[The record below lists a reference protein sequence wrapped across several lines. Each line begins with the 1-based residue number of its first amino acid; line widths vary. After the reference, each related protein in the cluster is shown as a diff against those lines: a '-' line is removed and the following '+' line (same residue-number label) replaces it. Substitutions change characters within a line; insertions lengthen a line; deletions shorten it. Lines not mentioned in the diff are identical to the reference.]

1 MGNKITGKEHPPLSI
16 FSQEFDFHI
25 PEYQRPYAWTTD
37 ESGVLFDDLYYAV
50 FRDASMADDSTS
62 ANFDQVFEAYS
73 LSNVRKVL

>member
-1 MGNKITGKEHPPLSI
+1 MSKITGKEHPLLSI